1 MYTLKRNILASS
13 LGLSVAVALFV
24 AMMWVNGNFT
34 IAVAAGVSLAVG
46 LAVFCSIAVRR
57 SRRTERPHPRDLA

>member
-1 MYTLKRNILASS
+1 MYTLKRNILTSL
-13 LGLSVAVALFV
+13 LGLSVAVAILI

-57 SRRTERPHPRDLA
+57 GRRTERSHPRDLA